1 LILLSLAV
9 VSIIV
14 SFKVGAVFKLIGA
27 VIFFTL
33 GTVLLAGYDVQ
44 SVKITTDGS
53 TVINETN
60 YLIGNGDQDPNH
72 TASWLGWIFIII
84 GVLAAVMF
92 FLEMIPR

>member
-1 LILLSLAV
+1 MILLSLAV